1 MLHRV
6 LERLYAS
13 VFLVVQGALDGRVEA
28 SGRKVGLDASID
40 RRRAVLLKP
49 HVQFLDFTR
58 CERSDGAFNLF
69 DGIEAHG
76 TLILTRAEGKSPE
89 PASLPVVLLVG
100 KRAVSFSL

>member
-1 MLHRV
+1 MVLLPKIGGGAMLHRV

-13 VFLVVQGALDGRVEA
+13 VLLVVQGALDGRVEA

-69 DGIEAHG
+69 DGI
-76 TLILTRAEGKSPE
+76 
-89 PASLPVVLLVG
+89 
-100 KRAVSFSL
+100 